1 MQTLLV
7 CGIDGRMGREVSR
20 LAGAY
25 GFSPQPFA
33 KNAPGEVIIDF
44 SRPDALPPLLAAR
57 LPLVLGTTGYTPA
70 QLEEIRAC
78 AQRIPI
84 LMSANFSPGASLLRR
99 LAAQARAFVPD
110 WDCVVLERHHRG
122 KQDRPSGT
130 ACMLAEALFVPP
142 QSVLC
147 VRAGTLRGVHEIG
160 LYGTEE
166 SHTLTHTAE
175 SRAVFAHGALK
186 AARFLCGRQPGLYG
200 MDDLF
205 PV

>member
-1 MQTLLV
+1 MQTLLI
-7 CGIDGRMGREVSR
+7 CGIDGRMGSEVSR

-25 GFSPQPFA
+25 GFSPQPFIQ
-33 KNAPGEVIIDF
+33 NAPGDIVIDF
-44 SRPDALPPLLAAR
+44 SRPNALPALLAAG

-70 QLEEIRAC
+70 QLDEIRAC
-78 AQRIPI
+78 SQRIPI
-84 LMSANFSPGASLLRR
+84 LMSANFSPGAFLLRR
-99 LAAQARAFVPD
+99 LAAQARAFLPD

-130 ACMLAEALFVPP
+130 ACALAEAVSVPL
-142 QSVLC
+142 QNVLC
-147 VRAGTLRGVHEIG
+147 VRAGTLRGMHEIG

-166 SHTLTHTAE
+166 SLTLTHTAE

-186 AARFLCGRQPGLYG
+186 AAHFLCGRQPGLYG

-205 PV
+205 V